1 MNTSETVEEIP
12 LKKNEIMRLLNAS
25 KSSSFKNDKD
35 SLIAKKVSNF
45 KPRSLIEIAE
55 ETAQKLKF
63 QEKKINDEI
72 IEKPIINEKEEALE
86 KEVQLEQGDDE
97 GSKLQALEKR
107 IEELT
112 QSNLEKDKQIEEKF
126 KQGLNEGQEKINK
139 EFKERIN
146 LALKS
151 LEQAQNLIL
160 GINSSQFI
168 ELREEMINTIISL
181 ASEKAGIEIKKLPEK
196 FYNRIETLIENI
208 DQKTRT
214 PSIFLSTND
223 FEIIEKYITENS
235 EKKYN
240 LVIDNELVSGD
251 VIIEIGSIKASDTFK
266 DFIDQKVDAD
276 SDDEGK
282 ESND

>member
-214 PSIFLSTND
+214 PSIFLSKND